1 VILERCSGGFVGL
14 RNIFRR
20 LDGAS
25 RPHDGQIDRE
35 DLKLGLMQIRGMAS
49 VVNDPNVDMLL
60 DIMDRDKDGQIR

>member
-1 VILERCSGGFVGL
+1 MGL

-25 RPHDGQIDRE
+25 RPRDGQIDRE
-35 DLKLGLMQIRGMAS
+35 DLKLGLMQIPGMAS
-49 VVNDPNVDMLL
+49 VVNDANVDMLL